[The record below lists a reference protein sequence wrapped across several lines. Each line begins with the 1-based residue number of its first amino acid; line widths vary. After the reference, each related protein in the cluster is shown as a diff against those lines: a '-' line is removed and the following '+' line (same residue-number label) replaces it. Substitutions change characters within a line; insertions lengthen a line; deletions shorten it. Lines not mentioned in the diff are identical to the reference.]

1 MRCDVPFPTRPGQM
15 APLFAMHLL
24 VAESTGVHGKCLRE
38 EDPSHVNKDR
48 TLSPLQSVQPRGQK
62 YPCNRMAKG
71 KRLLKFARTGTR
83 SGFLLLRRV
92 RLLFITWEA
101 GVELKWRPNGS
112 GTEKC

>member
-1 MRCDVPFPTRPGQM
+1 MLIPFPARPGET

-24 VAESTGVHGKCLRE
+24 VAESTGVSGKCLHE

-48 TLSPLQSVQPRGQK
+48 TLSPLQSVQPWGQK
-62 YPCNRMAKG
+62 HPCNRVAKG
-71 KRLLKFARTGTR
+71 KRLLKFARRGVR
-83 SGFLLLRRV
+83 GGFLLLLRV